1 MNATP
6 NELLKP
12 SRRLAMPPALVI
24 LVGILLAAALAAVF
38 LPQGEYQREEKRFPE
53 LVRHTV
59 QSSDTLETIIT
70 ATGGDPESI
79 SDLRPATDA
88 SARLTALTPGEE
100 ILVPKGGLTRNA
112 VIPESYQRT
121 AAEDAQGVGSRALGT
136 AEATALAPIEGFIQ
150 RAQIIGFVL
159 LLGGAFGVILGTGA
173 IDAGLQWAVLGIDR
187 LGLRW
192 AVIPTSFTLFS
203 LGGAVFG
210 LGETT
215 IAIVLITIPL
225 AIRLGHDTITGVAMC
240 YMASQV
246 GFGSAFFNPF
256 TVGIAQGIAEL
267 PYLSGLNFRVVAW
280 SICTLLGILF
290 TVWWAQ
296 RVKRDPTRSPTFHID
311 QRIREQLNES
321 DADGPPKLAIRQAL
335 VVFIAFGSVFLTGY
349 GVAQLDWYINEMA
362 ALFAVAG
369 VVCGVLHG
377 FGPAELTK
385 QFVKGTE
392 MMVEPC
398 LIIALS
404 AGVVLVLQQGLVLD
418 TILHALATP
427 LEALPPAAAA
437 VVLMCVQAVLN
448 FFVPSG
454 SGQAAMTM
462 PIVTPLCDLVGL
474 NRQVGVLAFQFGDGF
489 TNLIVPTSAVLMGV
503 LGVARVPWTV
513 WLRWVLPLV
522 LVLYLAAAGFLL
534 AAALG
539 PTQWMG

>member
-6 NELLKP
+6 NEPLKP
-12 SRRLAMPPALVI
+12 SRRLVMPPALVI
-24 LVGILLAAALAAVF
+24 LMGILIAAALAAVF
-38 LPQGEYQREEKRFPE
+38 LPQGEYQREQKRFPE
-53 LVRHTV
+53 LVRYTV
-59 QSSDTLETIIT
+59 QPEDTLESIIQ

-79 SDLRPATDA
+79 GDLRPAADA
-88 SARLTALTPGEE
+88 SARLTQLTAGEE

-112 VIPESYQRT
+112 VIPGSYQR
-121 AAEDAQGVGSRALGT
+121 ASSEDAPSIGSRALGT
-136 AEATALAPIEGFIQ
+136 AEATALAPIEGFVQ

-192 AVIPTSFTLFS
+192 AVIPTSFALFS
-203 LGGAVFG
+203 FGGAVFG

-267 PYLSGLNFRVVAW
+267 PYLTGLSFRVVAW
-280 SICTLLGILF
+280 SVCTLLGIGF

-296 RVKRDPTRSPTFHID
+296 RVKCDPTRSPTYAID
-311 QRIREQLNES
+311 QRIREHLAES
-321 DADGPPKLAIRQAL
+321 DTGHPPKLAIRQAL

-369 VVCGVLHG
+369 VACGLIHG
-377 FGPAELTK
+377 FRLAELTK
-385 QFVKGTE
+385 QFVKGAE

-513 WLRWVLPLV
+513 WVRWVIPLV
-522 LVLYLAAAGFLL
+522 VVLYLTGAAFLL
-534 AAALG
+534 AAVLG
-539 PTQWMG
+539 PAQWMA